1 MYMNKDEFWNIIADV
16 NAASENNDRETVFA
30 RIVDRLSRYSFED
43 IMDWHLIFHEYK
55 DAAIGNDMRA
65 ASTAMGPDYAD
76 EGLIEFR
83 SWLIS
88 CGKGVYMNVL
98 RDPDTLADVSPKDR
112 YFSYVKFDYA
122 AYCAYNAKLFLIDPD
137 RPEDLI
143 SALESYT
150 LDIRTVEDIHAEL
163 PQRMDV
169 GWNWSRSS
177 LPDLFP
183 KICEK
188 RKLAA
193 PDTIQGLVNNW
204 DVVHAHVYENGVR
217 EEFLFQ
223 NTPENIASFIGS
235 RPFVERMVLTDPLD
249 RLIMDTIGNFIDH
262 CPDKMLLEEVKKIL
276 IPIQLGETKP
286 QSFFCPSMEEVNAYR
301 NQQMGPEMGM
311 QMH

>member
-1 MYMNKDEFWNIIADV
+1 MNKDEFWKIIEDAK
-16 NAASENNDRETVFA
+16 AASKDMDRESIFA
-30 RIVDRLSRYSFED
+30 RTVDCLSQYSFED

-55 DAAIGNDMRA
+55 DAADGNDMRA

-88 CGKGVYMNVL
+88 CGKDVYMNAL
-98 RDPDTLADVSPKDR
+98 RDPDTLADVPPKDR
-112 YFSYVKFDYA
+112 SFNYVKFYGA

-163 PQRMDV
+163 PQRLNI
-169 GWNWSRSS
+169 GQYWSRTS
-177 LPDLFP
+177 LPDYFP
-183 KICEK
+183 KICSK
-188 RKLAA
+188 NNMLPPDSIQALAE
-193 PDTIQGLVNNW
+193 DW
-204 DVVHAHVYENGVR
+204 DVVHAYVYENGGR
-217 EEFLFQ
+217 TEFLFR

-235 RPFVERMVLTDPLD
+235 RPAVDQMILTDRMD
-249 RLIMDTIGNFIDH
+249 ELIMDTIGNFIDH
-262 CPDKMLLEEVKKIL
+262 CLDKRLLEQVKKTL
-276 IPIQLGETKP
+276 IPIQLGEAEP
-286 QSFFCPSMEEVNAYR
+286 GPLFCPSIEEINAFY
-301 NQQMGPEMGM
+301 QQQEYPDMGM